1 MGQIVLLD
9 ELTINQIAA
18 GEVIE
23 RPQSVVKEL
32 MENSIDAGAKNIT
45 VEIKNGGISYIRITD
60 DGKGIAVDDMEIAFE
75 RHATSKIR
83 NASDLKD
90 VKSMGFR
97 GEALA
102 SIAAISKVS
111 LKSKTA
117 NTDMGYETIVEG
129 GNIISTQEA
138 SAQNGT
144 VITVENL
151 FYNTPV
157 RYKFLKRDFTESGYI
172 EDCITRI
179 ALIHPEIAIK
189 YINSGKKII
198 QTTGNGSLKD
208 TIYSIYGKD
217 IAENILDV
225 DYDYEGIHI
234 SGVIGKP
241 EIARSNKSN
250 QIFYVNKR
258 NIKDKTLSAA
268 TEQAFKGLLTI
279 GKFGFLILNID
290 IDPEK
295 IDVNVHPT
303 KSEIRFSD
311 ENQAFKALFHAIRDT
326 LLKNDLIKNSEKPSD
341 VDDNSIN
348 YLGDK
353 KDDTSSDKIFD
364 YSKYTK
370 NINLNYDVNAI
381 LKRNKERLDKE
392 LREIE
397 NENGDVTIESIK
409 KLEQIDQIEQ
419 SSGSKYTSTIEK
431 VSPEERIALEETDE
445 KANKVLDKIDEEL
458 KEFDDENN
466 LDHVDYGNN
475 IDDKNNENKE
485 KIGDGEDKTEEY
497 NEIVKSNEN
506 EFENKYENESENES
520 EVNNKK
526 AKRFGIFN
534 NEKAEIKV
542 SEDDVDFSN
551 DYEDLDNDDLSSKEF
566 EEEEERL
573 KNEISEDDKIRQKL
587 LDKLFGQQ
595 GEKPIENKKEAI
607 SAAEEYLRRKAEEKK
622 LDEEVRENNIDDTRE
637 IDIASEISY
646 ETDDKKDI
654 EKLENTEKTEK
665 TEKTENDEKISD
677 EETIRA
683 EEVKE
688 EKEKEEKAEAE
699 AEAEEKD
706 EDNEEVDEKF
716 ESIYA
721 SIFGKEAAKR
731 IAKRFS
737 KKNQEESPFSE
748 VIYDEK
754 TSLFKNVEP
763 QYKFVGIVF
772 KTYIIFEMGEEMYLM
787 DQHAAHERI
796 MYEKVKE
803 NYFRGNDEKD
813 SQLMLL
819 PDVIALSHRDYQ
831 IALDNLDIFK
841 KAGFQIEDF
850 GNNTIKISEVP
861 TFCLDL
867 NIKELFMET
876 LDEINT
882 VARTAKDE
890 IENKFLATI
899 ACKAA
904 VKANMA
910 LTEPE
915 VNSLMQQLL
924 KLPNPFT
931 CPHGRPTVIKLS
943 KTELERKFSRR
954 Q

>member
-45 VEIKNGGISYIRITD
+45 VEIKNGGISYIRVTD

-102 SIAAISKVS
+102 SIAAISKVT
-111 LKSKTA
+111 LKSKTV
-117 NTDMGYETIVEG
+117 NTDIGYETIVEG
-129 GNIISTQEA
+129 GNVISTQET

-217 IAENILDV
+217 IAENVLDV
-225 DYDYEGIHI
+225 DYEYEGIHI

-268 TEQAFKGLLTI
+268 TEQAFKGLLTV

-326 LLKNDLIKNSEKPSD
+326 LLKNDLIKNSEKASEI
-341 VDDNSIN
+341 DDSIN
-348 YLGDK
+348 YVSDN
-353 KDDTSSDKIFD
+353 KDEASSDKAFD

-370 NINLNYDVNAI
+370 NININYDVNAI
-381 LKRNKERLDKE
+381 LKKNKERLDKE
-392 LREIE
+392 LKEIE

-409 KLEQIDQIEQ
+409 KLEQ
-419 SSGSKYTSTIEK
+419 SSDGKYSSTIEK
-431 VSPEERIALEETDE
+431 ITVEDRMALEEADE
-445 KANKVLDKIDEEL
+445 KANESLEKIEEGL
-458 KEFDDENN
+458 KEFDRAKSDYIDENK
-466 LDHVDYGNN
+466 G
-475 IDDKNNENKE
+475 KE
-485 KIGDGEDKTEEY
+485 KEEEDKVDD
-497 NEIVKSNEN
+497 NEAKSEIDNELVKEN
-506 EFENKYENESENES
+506 EHEDEFKGKEK
-520 EVNNKK
+520 NKK

-542 SEDDVDFSN
+542 KEDDVDFSN
-551 DYEDLDNDDLSSKEF
+551 DYEDIDDDLSAKEY

-607 SAAEEYLRRKAEEKK
+607 SAAEEYLRKKAEENKINK
-622 LDEEVRENNIDDTRE
+622 LNEELNASNIDDTRE
-637 IDIASEISY
+637 INIVSEEAEDKKVEEIKD
-646 ETDDKKDI
+646 EEIKDEDKDKKDI
-654 EKLENTEKTEK
+654 EKI
-665 TEKTENDEKISD
+665 ENDEKPSD
-677 EETIRA
+677 EGSVET
-683 EEVKE
+683 EKVEDSKETEKVE
-688 EKEKEEKAEAE
+688 EKAEEKEEKVEN
-699 AEAEEKD
+699 AEEKD

-731 IAKRFS
+731 IAKRFAN
-737 KKNQEESPFSE
+737 KNQEESPFSE
-748 VIYDEK
+748 VVYDEN

-890 IENKFLATI
+890 IEDKFLATI

>member
-117 NTDMGYETIVEG
+117 NTDVGYETIVEG

-157 RYKFLKRDFTESGYI
+157 RYKFLKRDYTESGYI

-279 GKFGFLILNID
+279 GKFGFLILNIE

-326 LLKNDLIKNSEKPSD
+326 LLKNDLIKNSEKPSEKENET
-341 VDDNSIN
+341 VN

-353 KDDTSSDKIFD
+353 KDNNSSEKVFD

-381 LKRNKERLDKE
+381 LKRNKERLEKE
-392 LREIE
+392 LKEIE
-397 NENGDVTIESIK
+397 NENGDVSIESIK
-409 KLEQIDQIEQ
+409 RLEQSEK
-419 SSGSKYTSTIEK
+419 SSGGKYTSTIEK

-445 KANKVLDKIDEEL
+445 KANRALDNIEKEL
-458 KEFDDENN
+458 KDFEK
-466 LDHVDYGNN
+466 Y
-475 IDDKNNENKE
+475 NENGNDNKE
-485 KIGDGEDKTEEY
+485 ERL
-497 NEIVKSNEN
+497 N
-506 EFENKYENESENES
+506 ENESENEIERKIDDDTLDES
-520 EVNNKK
+520 NYENKYKFEDDNQVEDNELKHKK

-542 SEDDVDFSN
+542 SEDDVDFSD
-551 DYEDLDNDDLSSKEF
+551 DYEDLEDISSKEF
-566 EEEEERL
+566 EEEEKRL
-573 KNEISEDDKIRQKL
+573 KDEISEDDKIRQKL

-607 SAAEEYLRRKAEEKK
+607 SAAEEYLRKKAEEKK
-622 LDEEVRENNIDDTRE
+622 IDGELRDNNIDDTRE
-637 IDIASEISY
+637 INITSESS
-646 ETDDKKDI
+646 EELEDKKDF
-654 EKLENTEKTEK
+654 EKI
-665 TEKTENDEKISD
+665 ENDENVSD
-677 EETIRA
+677 EKVKVEDSVNA
-683 EEVKE
+683 EEEKEIKETVEE
-688 EKEKEEKAEAE
+688 EKEKTEETSI
-699 AEAEEKD
+699 
-706 EDNEEVDEKF
+706 DNEEVDEKF

-748 VIYDEK
+748 VIYDEN

-803 NYFRGNDEKD
+803 NYFRNNDEKD

-924 KLPNPFT
+924 KLTNPFT

-943 KTELERKFSRR
+943 KAELERKFSRR